1 MRHWAVKYTGFGD
14 GRARSA
20 ARYIGRV
27 GGLAVALGIGA
38 AVAGGAG
45 IANADD
51 APVKNPKANSGDVRP
66 AKPQTPSETRTGR
79 STSGSTSRVDHR
91 VNRPKSET
99 SRPSQSQQKKS
110 GSTQPGSSRP
120 APRSGGGGAQ
130 VDRTDAASPRDD
142 TRRKP
147 RRIAGDQ
154 VQRKDQST
162 VRPRFTQDKK
172 SAKRAA
178 ALLGADAKHA
188 RHVTETTESAPTVVA
203 VPVSPRPTPV
213 TTSLTSYSNL
223 VPGARIT
230 TPSDVNTGDTPLGPG
245 AAVMQALQLARRD
258 MDLALVKEASIAAP
272 RTVAPRSFAMSPV
285 RMTQPAAEAA
295 TTAAVP
301 QPGDVASTPYG
312 DIGKWMLKSGGQVAN
327 WGGQL
332 NNGQPIY
339 EPINVI
345 IIDDASTSREE
356 SITKLNRAMKVAG
369 FPARTPHS
377 GGYKALI
384 DGATHGQQP
393 TGFLQAFAS
402 SGTPTDHGRMFGPAD
417 SSAGYVW
424 TGAFSTQNASH
435 RYVSFVMARDDLAS
449 QLVASGV
456 ATSLESI
463 DMGNAGITGDHDGYA
478 VVLVL
483 NPGMPNTQPTAT
495 LKQNDPNRWS
505 GMVTGQVTASDADG
519 DRLTY
524 VVSEPTM
531 GAVMLMSRGMFRY
544 TPTAAAR
551 HAAAA
556 DGVEQPVLD
565 AFSITVSDGFGG
577 VADVPVS
584 VVVLPKNT
592 VPTSW
597 ARVNRPDA
605 SGNVVGSITVRD
617 ADGDQVVYRHTDPS
631 SGSVTINPDGTFTYV
646 PTESARQQ
654 AKSTPGPDFDTFTI
668 TVDDGHGGLR
678 TMTVRATIA
687 PAD

>member
-1 MRHWAVKYTGFGD
+1 MA
-14 GRARSA
+14 
-20 ARYIGRV
+20 
-27 GGLAVALGIGA
+27 
-38 AVAGGAG
+38 
-45 IANADD
+45 
-51 APVKNPKANSGDVRP
+51 
-66 AKPQTPSETRTGR
+66 TPSEG
-79 STSGSTSRVDHR
+79 
-91 VNRPKSET
+91 
-99 SRPSQSQQKKS
+99 
-110 GSTQPGSSRP
+110 
-120 APRSGGGGAQ
+120 
-130 VDRTDAASPRDD
+130 
-142 TRRKP
+142 
-147 RRIAGDQ
+147 
-154 VQRKDQST
+154 
-162 VRPRFTQDKK
+162 
-172 SAKRAA
+172 
-178 ALLGADAKHA
+178 
-188 RHVTETTESAPTVVA
+188 
-203 VPVSPRPTPV
+203 
-213 TTSLTSYSNL
+213 
-223 VPGARIT
+223 
-230 TPSDVNTGDTPLGPG
+230 NTGDAPLGTG

-258 MDLALVKEASIAAP
+258 MDLALVNEASVAAP
-272 RTVAPRSFAMSPV
+272 RTVAPRSLVISPV
-285 RMTQPAAEAA
+285 KTMLPAATAA
-295 TTAAVP
+295 TAAAVP
-301 QPGDVASTPYG
+301 QPGDVASTVYG

-339 EPINVI
+339 EPVNVI

-377 GGYKALI
+377 GGYKAII
-384 DGATHGQQP
+384 DGATYGQQP

-424 TGAFSTQNASH
+424 SGAFSTQNGSH
-435 RYVSFVMARDDLAS
+435 RYVSFVTARDDLAD
-449 QLVASGV
+449 QLVARGV
-456 ATSLESI
+456 ATSLAPV
-463 DMGNAGITGDHDGYA
+463 DLGNAGITGDHDGYA

-483 NPGMPNTQPTAT
+483 NPGMPNTQPTAA
-495 LKQNDPNRWS
+495 LKQSDPSRWS

-519 DRLTY
+519 DRLTF
-524 VVSEPTM
+524 VTSEPTK
-531 GAVMLMSRGMFRY
+531 GTVTLTSRGMFRY

-556 DGVEQPVLD
+556 DDVEQPVVD
-565 AFSITVSDGFGG
+565 QFSITVSDGFGG

-605 SGNVVGSITVRD
+605 SGNVAGSITVRD
-617 ADGDQVVYRHTDPS
+617 ADGDQVVYRHTEPS
-631 SGSVTINPDGTFTYV
+631 SGSVTINSDGTFTYV

-654 AKSTPGPDFDTFTI
+654 AKLTPGSDFDTFTI